1 MQEFVT
7 ILRDL
12 ALLDGKPYSSMG
24 AFLDILLVANKNNGE
39 FCMSERKLMDRWGWS
54 RRRVRSFIECLSER
68 TIIEPKSN
76 QNRTIVWLVNSMVF
90 GKLRTKNEPKSN
102 QEPYQ
107 KPATEL
113 AAVRTEKQEV
123 YARIINYLNNRC
135 GVAFKVTN
143 TETIKFIQE
152 RLDEGFAEEDFYTVI
167 DKKANEWIGTKWE
180 QYLRPCTLFRKD
192 KFENYLNQNIVKPK
206 GKTEQMLE
214 DHYKMM
220 AEWRMEM
227 EEKENDI
234 QGI

>member
-1 MQEFVT
+1 
-7 ILRDL
+7 
-12 ALLDGKPYSSMG
+12 
-24 AFLDILLVANKNNGE
+24 
-39 FCMSERKLMDRWGWS
+39 
-54 RRRVRSFIECLSER
+54 
-68 TIIEPKSN
+68 
-76 QNRTIVWLVNSMVF
+76 MVF
-90 GKLRTKNEPKSN
+90 GKLRTKNEPKAN